1 MEFGHPGNLITRVS
15 KNLTGPV
22 VKIAVCE
29 GINNQKTF
37 SDLHWSTVSD
47 CIKTHITQ
55 TFTVRCALPQL
66 PNKVF

>member
-15 KNLTGPV
+15 KNLRGPV

-37 SDLHWSTVSD
+37 SDLH
-47 CIKTHITQ
+47 
-55 TFTVRCALPQL
+55 
-66 PNKVF
+66 